1 MQLPVFLSSY
11 NRLNVITDKQ
21 KLADLYNYQARFKV
35 VRQCIGKQVSGR
47 NKEVIK

>member
-11 NRLNVITDKQ
+11 NRLKQ
-21 KLADLYNYQARFKV
+21 KLADLYNYQARLKI

-47 NKEVIK
+47 NEEVIK